1 MNIDTYNE
9 KCRILASLAT
19 EAINLEGLNDKTKE
33 ELKTIR
39 KSILANHYRI
49 TLLGSYSGGKSTIFD
64 TACGGGR
71 ELSPTGFGIRTSA
84 VPAEAHSIDYGE
96 REHAYI
102 TWKTDKEILSGFI
115 EAISLELRDLAPE
128 MFQTASDGE
137 IIEQINLQNDEHMEL
152 LKSAVS
158 AAKKNISEEAEMYR
172 ATSSASRRELLIIG
186 GLVLMHY
193 EGFRMIVDSSSG
205 RKTKVTIEDATR
217 MVRFPEKWHLTENET
232 MYPWEDIRFLFI
244 RSVAF
249 HVCSP
254 DLAKLK
260 AVLVDCPG
268 LHASRWDNEIVHDCI
283 EQSDAII
290 WLQGDQGKE
299 IGMTEL
305 DEARRFADYGITSE
319 GIFLAFNAKGI
330 SSVAAESILDSNLSK
345 MKEIAGLEVPN
356 SRVAIFNALLAL
368 RCKQAQAKI
377 SGNLTQETMDA
388 LSAKAKK
395 QVNAEKLPDGGTD
408 REKNAHFLIKKDIK
422 SQANLFLDEDIDDPW
437 SDESLSDLLKMS
449 RWEDVIKQAAQ
460 FIVDTKGRTKLIKR
474 GAKPIVDAIASF
486 EENLELTEKRAI
498 QNLAE
503 HKKAKESAEKVL
515 NEFGYKVDGLLL
527 PYEKDIQLTLDAD
540 HGIGP
545 AIRGE
550 LLDRFTRKLS
560 KDALR
565 RNLESAIDSAN
576 QEREVREAVRQAA
589 VEWMKTT
596 ITGWHVD
603 ARAKKSVAI
612 SNFQKSEMQK
622 LETTMKEFLQ
632 SAVGQGMG
640 LLGCVSFHIPEP
652 EDHTLNGYQA
662 APMQTLKT
670 NFDWILDNTDRLPI
684 FRPLRN
690 GYEKM
695 RLWLTGSP
703 FDKKDWKKRLDYY
716 VSELNGIIN
725 EKVAEDVTR
734 DFLTVYFKA
743 IANQIKEAKTQMHQ
757 EFEARLKIMEQDL
770 QKTQEERNEIA
781 KQAKMIRKNV
791 IGPFRTRVETFIKE
805 TEAAL
810 PEPKQ
815 A

>member
-19 EAINLEGLNDKTKE
+19 EAINLEGLNDKTKD
-33 ELKTIR
+33 ELETIR

-49 TLLGSYSGGKSTIFD
+49 TLLGSYQGGKSTIFD

-84 VPAEAHSIDYGE
+84 VPAEAHSIEPGE
-96 REHAYI
+96 REHAFI

-115 EAISLELRDLAPE
+115 EALSPELRDLAPV
-128 MFQTASDGE
+128 MFENASDGE
-137 IIEQINLQNDEHMEL
+137 IIEQISLENDEHMEL

-158 AAKKNISEEAEMYR
+158 AAKKNISEEAEMYKT
-172 ATSSASRRELLIIG
+172 TSSTSRRELLTIG
-186 GLVLMHY
+186 SLVLKHY
-193 EGFRMIVDSSSG
+193 EGFRMTVDSSSG

-217 MVRFPEKWHLTENET
+217 MVRFPEVWHKNENDIT
-232 MYPWEDIRFLFI
+232 YPWEDIRFLFI

-254 DLAKLK
+254 DLANLK

-290 WLQGDQGKE
+290 WLQGDQGRELGLTE
-299 IGMTEL
+299 IE
-305 DEARRFADYGITSE
+305 EARRFAEYGITSE
-319 GIFLAFNAKGI
+319 GIFLAFNAKGV
-330 SSVAAESILDSNLSK
+330 SLVSAEKILDSNLAK
-345 MKEIAGLEVPN
+345 MREHAGLEVDN
-356 SRVAIFNALLAL
+356 GRVAIFNALLAL

-408 REKNAHFLIKKDIK
+408 REKNAHYLIKKDIK

-437 SDESLSDLLKMS
+437 SKETLSELLKMS

-460 FIVDTKGRTKLIKR
+460 FIVDTKGRTRLIKR

-486 EENLELTEKRAI
+486 EENLVLAEKRAI

-503 HKKAKESAEKVL
+503 HKEAKEAAEKVL
-515 NEFGYKVDGLLL
+515 NDFGYKVDGLLL
-527 PYEKDIQLTLDAD
+527 PYERDIQQTLDAD

-545 AIRGE
+545 VIRGE
-550 LLDRFTRKLS
+550 LLDRFTRKQA

-622 LETTMKEFLQ
+622 LETRMKDFLQ

-640 LLGCVSFHIPEP
+640 LLGSVSFNIPEP
-652 EDHTLNGYQA
+652 EDHTLNGYQTG
-662 APMQTLKT
+662 PMRNLKAT
-670 NFDWILDNTDRLPI
+670 FDLILDITDKLAILRP
-684 FRPLRN
+684 FRD
-690 GYEKM
+690 GYEKIRSM
-695 RLWLTGSP
+695 LMGSP
-703 FDKKDWKKRLDYY
+703 FDRKDWKSRLDHY
-716 VSELNGIIN
+716 VSELNSIIN
-725 EKVAEDVTR
+725 DKVAEDVTR
-734 DFLTVYFKA
+734 NFLEVYFKA
-743 IANQIKEAKTQMHQ
+743 IADQIKTAKEEMHQ
-757 EFEARLKIMEQDL
+757 EFESRLKIMEEDL
-770 QKTQEERNEIA
+770 KKTQEERNEIA

-791 IGPFRTRVETFIKE
+791 IGPFRARVEKFIKE

-810 PEPKQ
+810 PEPKL